1 MSPYLFVNKI
11 YLQVWVFKISQI
23 YVWVIEVVIRPA
35 SPALHC
41 LSYYLIIN
49 NYKGFDKDLFTRA
62 KPKIR
67 PAYIQHILGN
77 EIERT
82 MTNSTLRMPGKC
94 RRLRTVY
101 GFCTEFGI
109 RSKSWYNMHVVVHR
123 LPCLPVQVEII
134 HSCFE
139 VPARFVRYSGVTDQK
154 AREDVWG
161 GMRKKG
167 IDLFSFVETNGKKGS
182 FKSVWSFVK
191 KTSATV
197 RQKKELSLLKI
208 TANGQ
213 KWL

>member
-82 MTNSTLRMPGKC
+82 MINSTLRMPGKC
-94 RRLRTVY
+94 RRHRTVY

-154 AREDVWG
+154 ARVC
-161 GMRKKG
+161 
-167 IDLFSFVETNGKKGS
+167 
-182 FKSVWSFVK
+182 
-191 KTSATV
+191 V
-197 RQKKELSLLKI
+197 R
-208 TANGQ
+208 
-213 KWL
+213 